1 MAIKTFKINNKR
13 YNFYTERFDY
23 VMIIDK
29 IRNFKA
35 SIVKV
40 EKEERSNKEDEFY
53 VVTSKIYI
61 DEYFVKNNLEKLIK
75 LRVVEEV
82 TEK

>member
-1 MAIKTFKINNKR
+1 MAVKTFKIDNKK
-13 YNFYTERFDY
+13 YNFYRERFDY
-23 VMIIDK
+23 ALIIDK

-40 EKEERSNKEDEFY
+40 EKEERNNKEDEFY

-61 DEYFVKNNLEKLIK
+61 DEFFIKSNLEKLIRLK
-75 LRVVEEV
+75 IVEEI
-82 TEK
+82 K

>member
-29 IRNFKA
+29 IRNFKS

-40 EKEERSNKEDEFY
+40 EKEERY
-53 VVTSKIYI
+53 LCSKSFKSLPTHIPT
-61 DEYFVKNNLEKLIK
+61 V
-75 LRVVEEV
+75 
-82 TEK
+82 